1 MASTSNISW
10 MAYVYPGPKNNFLGD
25 VARYKGA
32 YVYGADAEFNC
43 RGVGKSTGNTKCTF
57 SGASANSYIGFS
69 GGNNGTAANKNFD
82 TIAKAYK
89 DSGKDVWMVVDG
101 KVGSKYIPSWVPLT
115 AQELTDL
122 ARAAADN
129 ACFDTNV
136 VGLAVDF
143 EPYAKTFDTSVSNG
157 IFYTQLDQ
165 FIKNCNKK
173 WAVFAGGSS
182 WIQPNWDSLGT
193 SGYLLLSA
201 YDIGTTC
208 PSAAVYQAE
217 LTNLLNVVVQN
228 AIQYNKVDRII
239 PVFSGGGST
248 QLNDGCAP
256 TTMQQY
262 ATAAVLAVK
271 NSKFAPYLKIGA
283 IYPYRNGG
291 LSPATPPP
299 AVVQELMTL

>member
-1 MASTSNISW
+1 

-25 VARYKGA
+25 VGGYPYKGA

-43 RGVGKSTGNTKCTF
+43 RGVGKSTANTKCTF

-69 GGNNGTAANKNFD
+69 GQKTTTAKTNFD
-82 TIAKAYK
+82 TIAKAYT

-101 KVGSKYIPSWVPLT
+101 TVGSKYIPSWVPLT

-129 ACFDTNV
+129 ACNDTNV

-143 EPYAKTFDTSVSNG
+143 EPYAKTFDTSVSG

-256 TTMQQY
+256 TTTMQQY